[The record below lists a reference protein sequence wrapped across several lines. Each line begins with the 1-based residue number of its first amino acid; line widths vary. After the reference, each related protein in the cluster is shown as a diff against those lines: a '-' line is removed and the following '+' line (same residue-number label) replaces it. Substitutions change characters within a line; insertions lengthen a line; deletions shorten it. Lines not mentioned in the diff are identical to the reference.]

1 MILKLALN
9 ENKDES
15 PNVALLKLIGSSEEY
30 LRKAVDGISQDVV
43 FSERLETLKVL
54 PLKKI
59 EKTLRRNQVYLRKI
73 EKIMVNYISIQ
84 TN

>member
-30 LRKAVDGISQDVV
+30 LRKAVDGASQDVV

-59 EKTLRRNQVYLRKI
+59 EKTA
-73 EKIMVNYISIQ
+73 
-84 TN
+84 